1 MESTSFSHVSFAENT
16 GLDSCLAIGLFCS
29 QILNEKE
36 MNFSST
42 WIKIL
47 SSGNMKITSQSHEG
61 QYISTPQ
68 TKKEEPLTDLL
79 PKSTVIQQ

>member
-1 MESTSFSHVSFAENT
+1 
-16 GLDSCLAIGLFCS
+16 
-29 QILNEKE
+29 
-36 MNFSST
+36 
-42 WIKIL
+42 
-47 SSGNMKITSQSHEG
+47 MKITSQSHEG